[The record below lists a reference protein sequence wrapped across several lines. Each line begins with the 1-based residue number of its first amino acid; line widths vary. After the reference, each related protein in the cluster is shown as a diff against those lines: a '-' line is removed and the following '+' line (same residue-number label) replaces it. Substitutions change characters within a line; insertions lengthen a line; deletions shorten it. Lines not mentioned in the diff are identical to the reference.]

1 MAGEV
6 QGTYLSAEQLLQ
18 FRITNTTQDV
28 IPNIPFMTNSDS
40 FNATTQYQWL
50 LPANLNVN
58 ITTTPTITI
67 LQIAPLVVQVPVN
80 VETLP
85 GLSYNQVQQSISTN
99 NYEANFIYAYSPNCN
114 QVNQVF
120 TYNQSDI
127 AGNQTVTA
135 LPFSIDPYQTQC
147 SVYYYPAEGSVLF
160 DGTSQL
166 NFTMLPESSMG
177 IKIFSSTASSTMIL
191 DEISGFQNN
200 TFAQVEKAMGT
211 DIFADYCN
219 YLIDHE

>member
-80 VETLP
+80 VETP
-85 GLSYNQVQQSISTN
+85 ENPNKST
-99 NYEANFIYAYSPNCN
+99 
-114 QVNQVF
+114 
-120 TYNQSDI
+120 TY
-127 AGNQTVTA
+127 
-135 LPFSIDPYQTQC
+135 
-147 SVYYYPAEGSVLF
+147 
-160 DGTSQL
+160 
-166 NFTMLPESSMG
+166 M
-177 IKIFSSTASSTMIL
+177 
-191 DEISGFQNN
+191 
-200 TFAQVEKAMGT
+200 
-211 DIFADYCN
+211 
-219 YLIDHE
+219 

>member
-6 QGTYLSAEQLLQ
+6 TGRALSAEQLLQ

-28 IPNIPFMTNSDS
+28 IPNIPFMTNNDS

-58 ITTTPTITI
+58 VTTSPTITI
-67 LQIAPLVVQVPVN
+67 LLIPALVVQVPVL
-80 VETLP
+80 VETTP
-85 GLSYNQVQQSISTN
+85 GLSYNQIQQSISTN

-120 TYNQSDI
+120 TYNQQDI

-147 SVYYYPAEGSVLF
+147 SVYYYPAQGSVLF

-166 NFTMLPESSMG
+166 NFTMLPQSSMG
-177 IKIFSSTASSTMIL
+177 LKIFSSSASSSMIL

-200 TFAQVEKAMGT
+200 TFTEVEKAMGS
-211 DIFADYCN
+211 DIFTDYCN